1 MLDLVCLLTGYLL
14 SKHFSVCNTDKK
26 REKQQKRKRM
36 SLSLG
41 GIEIVFPF
49 FSLIAYGGKKKKKNP
64 CQSASH
70 FETRKKRKERKEG

>member
-1 MLDLVCLLTGYLL
+1 
-14 SKHFSVCNTDKK
+14 
-26 REKQQKRKRM
+26 M

-49 FSLIAYGGKKKKKNP
+49 FSLIAYGGKKKKKKNP